1 MTTILDVAKKAK
13 VSVVTVSRLLNNPDI
28 VSSRTANKI
37 FQVMEELNYQPS
49 QAARYL
55 VQKRTNTIGVIMPD
69 IKNTFFN
76 SWFRFIEEYSSER
89 DYNLVL
95 CNTDE
100 DPVKELKY
108 VKLLHSQ
115 RVDGAIIAP
124 ITKASVEYLLKS
136 KVRFILFDRIFK
148 EFNTNF
154 VSTDHYKGSY
164 DATEYLIR
172 LGHKKIAILKGNGT
186 LYPDVERFAGFK
198 NAMKKYNIRIDT
210 DLILNCEFNEDK
222 ALLATK
228 LLLQRTEKPTVIFPF
243 NGLMSVGVIKAIQQL
258 KLSIPDD
265 ISLLSFDEIPG
276 SDIFRPEITHIMQ
289 PVNTLG
295 KDIMIAMINII
306 SHNSKQ
312 VKIFQNPELIIGN
325 SVKKLLN

>member
-37 FQVMEELNYQPS
+37 FQVMEQLNYQPS

-55 VQKRTNTIGVIMPD
+55 VQKKTNTIAVIMPD

-89 DYNLVL
+89 DFNLVL

-100 DPVKELKY
+100 DPLKEIKY
-108 VKLLHSQ
+108 VKLIHSQ

-124 ITKASVEYLLKS
+124 TSKASVEYLIKS
-136 KVRFILFDRIFK
+136 KVRFILFDRVFK
-148 EFNTNF
+148 DLNTNF
-154 VSTDHYKGSY
+154 ISTDHYKGSY

-186 LYPDVERFAGFK
+186 LYPDVERFAGFR
-198 NAMKKYNIRIDT
+198 NAMKKYNIKIDP
-210 DLILNCEFNEDK
+210 DLIMNCEFNEDK
-222 ALLATK
+222 ALSATK
-228 LLLQRTEKPTVIFPF
+228 LLLQRSDKPTVIFPF
-243 NGLMSVGVIKAIQQL
+243 NGLMSIGVIKAVQQL
-258 KLSIPDD
+258 KLSIPED
-265 ISLLSFDEIPG
+265 ISILSFDEIPG
-276 SDIFRPEITHIMQ
+276 SDIFRPEITHVMQ

-295 KDIMIAMINII
+295 KDIMAAMIRMI
-306 SHNSKQ
+306 SNSSQ
-312 VKIFQNPELIIGN
+312 HVRVFQNPELIIGN
-325 SVKKLLN
+325 SVKKI

>member
-13 VSVVTVSRLLNNPDI
+13 VSVVTVSRLLNNPEI

-37 FQVMEELNYQPS
+37 FNVMEELNYQPS

-55 VQKRTNTIGVIMPD
+55 VQKRTNTIAVIMPD

-89 DYNLVL
+89 DFNLVL

-100 DPVKELKY
+100 DPVKEMKY
-108 VKLLHSQ
+108 VKLIHSQ

-124 ITKASVEYLLKS
+124 TSKSSVEYLLKS
-136 KVRFILFDRIFK
+136 KVRFILFDRVFK

-172 LGHKKIAILKGNGT
+172 LGHKKIAVLKGNGT
-186 LYPDVERFAGFK
+186 LYPDIERFAGFK
-198 NAMKKYNIRIDT
+198 NAMKKYNITIDP
-210 DLILNCEFNEDK
+210 DFILNCEFNEDK
-222 ALLATK
+222 AVLAAR

-243 NGLMSVGVIKAIQQL
+243 NSLMSIGVIKAVQQL
-258 KLSIPDD
+258 KISIPEDV
-265 ISLLSFDEIPG
+265 SLLSFDEIPG
-276 SDIFRPEITHIMQ
+276 SDIFRPQITHVMQ

-295 KDIMIAMINII
+295 KDIMIAMINMI
-306 SHNSKQ
+306 NNPSKQ
-312 VKIFQNPELIIGN
+312 VRIFQNPELVIGN
-325 SVKKLLN
+325 SVKKI

>member
-28 VSSRTANKI
+28 VSSRTADKI
-37 FQVMEELNYQPS
+37 FHVMEQLNYQPS

-76 SWFRFIEEYSSER
+76 SWFRFIEDYSSAR
-89 DYNLVL
+89 DFNLVL

-108 VKLLHSQ
+108 VKLIHSQ

-124 ITKASVEYLLKS
+124 TSKASIEYLVKS
-136 KVRFILFDRIFK
+136 KLRFILFDRVFK
-148 EFNTNF
+148 EFNANF

-186 LYPDVERFAGFK
+186 LYPDIERFAGFRS
-198 NAMKKYNIRIDT
+198 AMKKYSIKIDH

-222 ALLATK
+222 ALLAAK
-228 LLLQRTEKPTVIFPF
+228 LLLQRSEKPTVIFPF
-243 NGLMSVGVIKAIQQL
+243 NGLMSVGVIKAIQQM
-258 KLSIPDD
+258 KLSIPEDV
-265 ISLLSFDEIPG
+265 SLLSFDEIPG
-276 SDIFRPEITHIMQ
+276 SEIFRPEITHVMQ

-295 KDIMIAMINII
+295 KDIMIAMINMINN
-306 SHNSKQ
+306 SSKQ
-312 VKIFQNPELIIGN
+312 VKIFQNPELVIGN
-325 SVKKLLN
+325 SVRKI

>member
-13 VSVVTVSRLLNNPDI
+13 VSVVTVSRLLNNPEI

-37 FQVMEELNYQPS
+37 FNVMEELNYQPS

-55 VQKRTNTIGVIMPD
+55 VQKRTNTIAVIMPD

-89 DYNLVL
+89 DFNLVL

-100 DPVKELKY
+100 DPVKEMKY
-108 VKLLHSQ
+108 VKLIHSQ

-124 ITKASVEYLLKS
+124 TSKSSVEYLLKS
-136 KVRFILFDRIFK
+136 KVRFILFDRVFK

-172 LGHKKIAILKGNGT
+172 LGHKKIAVLKGNGT
-186 LYPDVERFAGFK
+186 LYPDIERFAGFK
-198 NAMKKYNIRIDT
+198 NAMKKYNITIDP
-210 DLILNCEFNEDK
+210 DFILNCEFNEDK
-222 ALLATK
+222 ALLAAK

-243 NGLMSVGVIKAIQQL
+243 NGLM
-258 KLSIPDD
+258 
-265 ISLLSFDEIPG
+265 
-276 SDIFRPEITHIMQ
+276 
-289 PVNTLG
+289 
-295 KDIMIAMINII
+295 
-306 SHNSKQ
+306 
-312 VKIFQNPELIIGN
+312 
-325 SVKKLLN
+325 

>member
-37 FQVMEELNYQPS
+37 FNVMEELNYQPS

-55 VQKRTNTIGVIMPD
+55 VQKRTNTIAVIMPD

-89 DYNLVL
+89 DFNLVL

-100 DPVKELKY
+100 DPVKEMKY
-108 VKLLHSQ
+108 VKLIHSQ

-124 ITKASVEYLLKS
+124 TSKSSVEYLLKS

-154 VSTDHYKGSY
+154 ISTDHYKGSY

-172 LGHKKIAILKGNGT
+172 LGHKKIAVLKGNGT
-186 LYPDVERFAGFK
+186 LYPDIERFAGFK
-198 NAMKKYNIRIDT
+198 NAMKKYNIKIDP

-222 ALLATK
+222 ALLAAK

-243 NGLMSVGVIKAIQQL
+243 NGLMSIGVIKAIQQL
-258 KLSIPDD
+258 KLSIPED

-276 SDIFRPEITHIMQ
+276 LDIFRPQITHVMQ

-295 KDIMIAMINII
+295 KDIMIAMINMI
-306 SHNSKQ
+306 NNPSKQ
-312 VKIFQNPELIIGN
+312 VKIFQNPELVIGN
-325 SVKKLLN
+325 SVKKI